1 MIKNIFKGNK
11 MTFLSNIDGL
21 KNSLF
26 ESVIAVFSKIKKD
39 FSKDYVLME
48 LESRIKEARE
58 YVIKED
64 KLDYRLNKLF
74 ELFYVRWNFG
84 AASGI
89 YELSEVL
96 WIDNVLKTGKGTAVS
111 LGIILLYI
119 AQRLHLPLAPVIFPT
134 QLILRFDGVDD
145 QMSLINP
152 FNGEILDKHTLRV
165 WLKGNI
171 SPTAELYSNDLD
183 KAKSSKVIKKMLD
196 TLKSAL
202 MEEKKMEL
210 ALQVSNVLLEIYP
223 NDPYEI
229 RDRGL
234 IYAQLDCDHIALTDL
249 IYFVEHCPEDPISE
263 IIKVQIHA
271 IEQRKLVLH

>member
-1 MIKNIFKGNK
+1 